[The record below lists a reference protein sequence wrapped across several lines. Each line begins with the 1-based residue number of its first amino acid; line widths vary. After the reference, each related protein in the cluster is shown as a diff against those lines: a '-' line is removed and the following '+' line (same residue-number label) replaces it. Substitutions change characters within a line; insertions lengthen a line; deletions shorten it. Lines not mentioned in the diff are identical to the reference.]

1 MNLPISVRSP
11 DSTARLVHPVK
22 PRRGLALAGPAF
34 IAAVAYIDPGNVA
47 TNISAG
53 AKYGYLLLWVVVAAN
68 AMAML
73 VQYLSAKL
81 GIATGRNL
89 PELCR
94 ERCSRP
100 VRLGLWLE
108 AELIVIMTDL
118 AEIIGGAVA
127 LGLLFGL
134 PLPVGGVITGIGLLL
149 ILALRV
155 RDRAVFPAVV
165 MGLLAV
171 VALAFAYQALR
182 LPVAGDG
189 MAAGLVPGF
198 GGTESVLLAAG
209 IVGATVMPHAI
220 YLHSALTQ
228 DLPGGQPAAGRPSA
242 GRPGAGA
249 ARRRALRATRWDV
262 VVAMSLA
269 GFINITILVAGTALA
284 ASDGETLEGAHEAF
298 GMLSGP
304 AIGAAF
310 AVGLLASGL
319 ASACVGVYT
328 GQIVMQGFVKRRIP
342 LWVRRVV
349 SMAVPLVL
357 LSAGLDPM
365 LALVLSQVALSFG
378 IPFALV
384 PLLLLTRD
392 RGVMGDMVNRRLTT
406 VLATVV
412 ATLIV
417 ALNLFMIV
425 TLLKEAVAP

>member
-11 DSTARLVHPVK
+11 DPTARPAHPVT

-47 TNISAG
+47 TNVSAG
-53 AKYGYLLLWVVVAAN
+53 AKYGYLLLWVVITAN
-68 AMAML
+68 VMAML

-100 VRLGLWLE
+100 VRIGLWLE

-127 LGLLFGL
+127 LQLLFGL
-134 PLPVGGVITGIGLLL
+134 PLPVGGVITGAGLLL

-171 VALAFAYQALR
+171 VALAFAYQAFR

-189 MAAGLVPGF
+189 VAGGLVPGF
-198 GGTESVLLAAG
+198 GGSESVLLAAG

-228 DLPGGQPAAGRPSA
+228 DLPGEGTSSA
-242 GRPGAGA
+242 RPGAGA

-262 VVAMSLA
+262 IVAMSLA

-284 ASDGETLEGAHEAF
+284 ASDGESLEVAHEAF
-298 GMLSGP
+298 GVLSGP
-304 AIGAAF
+304 AIGIAF

-365 LALVLSQVALSFG
+365 LALVLSQVVLSFG

-406 VLATVV
+406 ALATVV
-412 ATLIV
+412 ATLII
-417 ALNLFMIV
+417 ALNLFMLV
-425 TLLKEAVAP
+425 TLFREVAAP